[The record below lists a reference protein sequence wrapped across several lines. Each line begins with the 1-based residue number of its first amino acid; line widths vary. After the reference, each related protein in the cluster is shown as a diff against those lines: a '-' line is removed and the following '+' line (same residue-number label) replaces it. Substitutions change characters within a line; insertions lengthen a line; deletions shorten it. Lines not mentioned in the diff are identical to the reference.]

1 MFKCTHENMRVIT
14 TTELR
19 TKSKQLI
26 EALREG
32 YSVDL
37 IHRSRVVGKFQPAQV
52 AQPLTKADIEQI
64 QKFAVDLNLPKLSYR
79 ERERRYGHYLTQKYG
94 KSLP

>member
-1 MFKCTHENMRVIT
+1 MQVIT

-19 TKSKQLI
+19 SKSKQLI

-37 IHRSRVVGKFQPAQV
+37 IHRSRVVGKFQPVQV
-52 AQPLTKADIEQI
+52 AKPLTRADIEQI
-64 QKFAVDLNLPKLSYR
+64 QKFAVDLNLPKLSYG
-79 ERERRYGHYLTQKYG
+79 ERRRRYGHHLEQKYG
-94 KSLP
+94 KNLP

>member
-1 MFKCTHENMRVIT
+1 MRVIT

-19 TKSKQLI
+19 SKSKQLI

-37 IHRSRVVGKFQPAQV
+37 IHRSRVVGKFQPAQL
-52 AQPLTKADIEQI
+52 AQPLTRADIEQI
-64 QKFAVDLNLPKLSYR
+64 QKIAVDLNLPKLSYG
-79 ERERRYGHYLTQKYG
+79 ERKRRYGQHLAQKYG